1 VTARATALVVALTA
15 AAAAA
20 AGETGTSDR
29 LEERARMVATQ
40 IAARDVSDPRV
51 LAAFREV
58 PRHRFVPAPMDAH
71 AYEDSPLPIGLRQ
84 TISQPYIVAK
94 MTELLRLKPTDR
106 VFELGTGSGY
116 QAAVA
121 SRIAAEVYTVEIF
134 PELAER
140 AKATI
145 VELGYRNVHVR
156 AGDGTLG
163 WPEKAP
169 FDALLVTAA
178 MPEVPKRLVEQLKPG
193 GRAVMPI
200 GEPDAVQM
208 LVYLEK
214 TESGEIERRDVFE
227 VRFVPVL
234 KFPHPPASPTP

>member
-1 VTARATALVVALTA
+1 MIARAAAHLFLFAATIVASQIAPA
-15 AAAAA
+15 AES
-20 AGETGTSDR
+20 GDR
-29 LEERARMVATQ
+29 AEERARMVATQ

-51 LAAFREV
+51 LAALREV

-145 VELGYRNVHVR
+145 GELGYRNVHVR

-208 LVYLEK
+208 LIYLEK
-214 TESGEIERRDVFE
+214 TESGEIQRRDVFE

-234 KFPHPPASPTP
+234 KEPK

>member
-1 VTARATALVVALTA
+1 MTARAAAHIFLFAATIVAAQTAPTA
-15 AAAAA
+15 
-20 AGETGTSDR
+20 ETADR
-29 LEERARMVATQ
+29 ADERARMVATQ
-40 IAARDVSDPRV
+40 IEGRDVSDPRV
-51 LAAFREV
+51 LAALREV

-71 AYEDSPLPIGLRQ
+71 AYEDSPLSIGLRQ

-116 QAAVA
+116 QAAIA

-134 PELAER
+134 PELAAR

-145 VELGYRNVHVR
+145 AELGYKNVHVR

-214 TESGEIERRDVFE
+214 TESGEIQRRDVFE

-234 KFPHPPASPTP
+234 KEPK

>member
-1 VTARATALVVALTA
+1 MTARAAALVISLTVAIV
-15 AAAAA
+15 A
-20 AGETGTSDR
+20 AGSSETIETADR
-29 LEERARMVATQ
+29 ADERARMVATQ

-51 LAAFREV
+51 LAALRAV

-94 MTELLRLKPTDR
+94 MTELLRLQPTDR

-116 QAAVA
+116 QAAIA
-121 SRIAAEVYTVEIF
+121 SRVAAEVYTVEIF

-140 AKATI
+140 AKAT
-145 VELGYRNVHVR
+145 VAELGYRNVHVR

-178 MPEVPKRLVEQLKPG
+178 MPEIPKRLVEQLKPG

-214 TESGEIERRDVFE
+214 TESGEIQRRDVFE

-234 KFPHPPASPTP
+234 EAPK

>member
-1 VTARATALVVALTA
+1 MTARAAAHLFLFVATIVATPAPAPAAETA
-15 AAAAA
+15 
-20 AGETGTSDR
+20 DR
-29 LEERARMVATQ
+29 AEERARMVATQ

-51 LAAFREV
+51 LAALREV

-116 QAAVA
+116 QAAIA

-145 VELGYRNVHVR
+145 AELGYRNVHVR

-178 MPEVPKRLVEQLKPG
+178 IPEIPKRLVAQLKPG

-200 GEPDAVQM
+200 GEADAVQM

-214 TESGEIERRDVFE
+214 TASGEIERRDVFE

-234 KFPHPPASPTP
+234 KEPK